1 MEIEKINLEKERWN
15 MGYRNG
21 MSYGQIQNPKILE
34 IINNLNNKEA
44 KVLDLGCGAGQLSS
58 YINKAD
64 YDVTGMDI
72 SDVGI
77 EKAKASFGGDDEEGV
92 GKNLEFL
99 VGDIFDVKEKYDVIV
114 CKLVYAFIIDK
125 KEFLEK
131 LKSILNEGGIFIIS
145 TPVITLENKE
155 KVLKPGICITKEDI
169 ENLKNYF
176 SSVDAKLESQDDF
189 GDNYVITCQR

>member
-15 MGYRNG
+15 IPYKNG
-21 MSYGQIQNPKILE
+21 VIFNQDSNSKILE

-77 EKAKASFGGDDEEGV
+77 EKAKASFQDENNN
-92 GKNLEFL
+92 KLKFL
-99 VGDIFDVKEKYDVIV
+99 VGDIFDVKEKCDVIV